1 MSAIAF
7 DTLRFSKRLRSG
19 GYTEEQADALAEA
32 YAEAV
37 SDGVASKAD
46 LQLAAE
52 KANSELQR
60 VADKANS
67 ELQRV
72 AEKLSGE
79 IQRVAENASAE
90 LREAIGGVDAKID
103 AKFGILDNKID
114 AFANELRIEI
124 RDTKISLIKWFVP
137 MLLGQTAMMAALV
150 KLL

>member
-19 GYTEEQADALAEA
+19 GYTEEQADTLAEA

-60 VADKANS
+60 VAEKANS

-72 AEKLSGE
+72 AEKLSSE
-79 IQRVAENASAE
+79 IQRVAENASADIQRVATDLE
-90 LREAIGGVDAKID
+90 GAVTTLRGEIRDCAK
-103 AKFGILDNKID
+103 
-114 AFANELRIEI
+114 ELRIEI